1 MTLSRFL
8 SLALA
13 LGMLALASGLP
24 ASAATAA
31 ERARARVES
40 IDRII
45 AVVNNEVITQYELN
59 ARLQLALRQMKAQ
72 NVPLPPMDVLEK
84 QMLERMVTERVQLQ
98 FAKETGI
105 RIDDVQL
112 DRTLQRIAASNNMGI
127 EQFRQA
133 IEKDGVPF
141 AKFREEVRNEIILAR
156 LREREAENRV
166 TVSDAEVEHFF
177 SGPQGQDKG
186 ETEYNLS
193 HILIQVPEQASP
205 EQIQARKARAEKALA
220 ELKQGTNFAQVAASY
235 SDAPDALQGGEVGWR
250 QAGRLPDLFA
260 DALNSLQAGE
270 LSPILRSP
278 NGFHILKLKEKRGK
292 DIPLVVE
299 QTHARH
305 ILIKINELV
314 SEADA
319 NRRLVGLKERIDNGA
334 DFAELA
340 KLNSEDAS
348 AQKGG
353 DLGWLSPGDTV
364 PEFERAMNA
373 LPVGGLSEP
382 IQSPFGWHLIQVLE
396 RRKQDVTDEKRKLQ
410 ARMAIRERKADEAYT
425 EFVRQLRDQAY
436 VEYRQ
441 DDR

>member
-1 MTLSRFL
+1 MTLSRFPV
-8 SLALA
+8 LALA
-13 LGMLALASGLP
+13 FAMLAISGLP
-24 ASAATAA
+24 ASAA
-31 ERARARVES
+31 ERARSRVEP

-59 ARLQLALRQMKAQ
+59 ARLQLALRQIKAQ
-72 NVPLPPMDVLEK
+72 NVPLPPMDLLEK
-84 QMLERMVTERVQLQ
+84 QMLERMITERVQLQ

-133 IEKDGVPF
+133 IEKDGVQF
-141 AKFREEVRNEIILAR
+141 AKFREEVRNEIILGR
-156 LREREAENRV
+156 LREREADNRV

-177 SGPQGQDKG
+177 ASPQGQEKG
-186 ETEYNLS
+186 ETEYHLS

-220 ELKQGTNFAQVAASY
+220 ELKRGANFAQVAASH

-250 QAGRLPDLFA
+250 QASRLPGLFA
-260 DALNSLQAGE
+260 DALDTLQAGE
-270 LSPILRSP
+270 LSQILRSP
-278 NGFHILKLKEKRGK
+278 NGFHILKLNEKRGK
-292 DIPLVVE
+292 DVPLVVE
-299 QTHARH
+299 QTRARH

-319 NRRLVGLKERIDNGA
+319 RRRLVGLKERIDNGA
-334 DFAELA
+334 SFAELA
-340 KLNSEDAS
+340 KLNSEDGS

-364 PEFERAMNA
+364 PEFERAMDA
-373 LPVGGLSEP
+373 LAVGGLSEP

-410 ARMAIRERKADEAYT
+410 ARLAIRERKADEAYT

-436 VEYRQ
+436 VELRQ
-441 DDR
+441 DER